1 MIAFRAERRISGVL
15 LMDGNAD
22 VLRNAARK
30 TGGWE
35 EAAGTRGKG
44 RTRRDGESRDET
56 GRVGEAVLSRIKPGR
71 VGSCRLLLGRKL
83 RPIADRE
90 KH

>member
-30 TGGWE
+30 RVDGR
-35 EAAGTRGKG
+35 AAGTRGKG
-44 RTRRDGESRDET
+44 RTRRDGESRDEK
-56 GRVGEAVLSRIKPGR
+56 GWA
-71 VGSCRLLLGRKL
+71 RLYS
-83 RPIADRE
+83 AE
-90 KH
+90 